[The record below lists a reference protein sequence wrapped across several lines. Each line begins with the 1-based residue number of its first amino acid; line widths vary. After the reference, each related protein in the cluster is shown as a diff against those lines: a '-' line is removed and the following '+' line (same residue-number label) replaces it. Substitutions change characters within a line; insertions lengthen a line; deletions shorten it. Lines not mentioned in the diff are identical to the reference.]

1 MAKASRHT
9 RRAAVIR
16 HVPHE
21 GLGLIEK
28 SLTSAE
34 IGYKYFHPTRLP
46 GSLDDFNYLII
57 MGGPWSLYENYP
69 WLEPETKLIRR
80 AVETDL
86 PVLGIC
92 LGAQLIAAALGANV
106 MPCDSKEIG
115 WYPLKLTAAGLEDPL
130 LSCLSHNET
139 VFQWHGDTF
148 EVPEGAKLLASSPF
162 CDHQAFRYGKAT
174 YALQFHLEVTPFI
187 IEEWLQVPENQAEIS
202 ALGLTPAEISKG
214 SEIHS
219 QRLQALAQCF
229 FAAFLK
235 LG

>member
-1 MAKASRHT
+1 
-9 RRAAVIR
+9 
-16 HVPHE
+16 
-21 GLGLIEK
+21 
-28 SLTSAE
+28 
-34 IGYKYFHPTRLP
+34 
-46 GSLDDFNYLII
+46 

-106 MPCDSKEIG
+106 MPCGSKEIG
-115 WYPLKLTAAGLEDPL
+115 WYPLKLTAAGHEDPL
-130 LSCLSHNET
+130 LSCLSLNET

-148 EVPEGAKLLASSPF
+148 EIPEGAKLLASSPF
-162 CDHQAFRYGKAT
+162 CDHQAFRYGKST

-187 IEEWLQVPENQAEIS
+187 IEEWLQVPENQAELS
-202 ALGLTPAEISKG
+202 ALGLTAAEISKG

-219 QRLQALAQCF
+219 QRLQALAECF
-229 FAAFLK
+229 FDAFLK